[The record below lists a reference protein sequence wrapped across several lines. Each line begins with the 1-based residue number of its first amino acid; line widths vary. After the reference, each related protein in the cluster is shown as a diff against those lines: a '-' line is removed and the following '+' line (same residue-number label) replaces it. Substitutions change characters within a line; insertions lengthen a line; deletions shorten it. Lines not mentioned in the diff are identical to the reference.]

1 MEEVILSLYIIVLA
15 CHVSKCVQ
23 VVVLQ
28 TDKINKW
35 IQYHVYVHLEL
46 DVHTF
51 QCVVLTWF
59 YITK

>member
-1 MEEVILSLYIIVLA
+1 MEEVILSLHIIVLA

-35 IQYHVYVHLEL
+35 IPYHVYVHLEL

-51 QCVVLTWF
+51 LCVSF
-59 YITK
+59 